1 LDEPRRLRDRIAM
14 AFERFEDVIYV
25 GLGLLLA
32 FGAGALLILAV
43 LTVFRSVGQIAGQ
56 AMVLD
61 LLDRSL
67 LILMFVELLYT
78 VQVSF
83 RSHVLRP
90 EPFLVVGL
98 IAAVRRILV
107 VTAEFAHMMEK
118 SDAVFHRAMLEVGLL
133 TLMVMALVFGLWLLR
148 RSQASES
155 ESGLAPRISEIE
167 RRDA

>member
-1 LDEPRRLRDRIAM
+1 MLRDRVAL

-43 LTVFRSVGQIAGQ
+43 VTVARSIGDLATQ

-83 RSHVLRP
+83 RSHSLKP

-133 TLMVMALVFGLWLLR
+133 TGMVLALVVGLWLLR
-148 RSQASES
+148 RTPANES
-155 ESGLAPRISEIE
+155 ESNPPS
-167 RRDA
+167 